1 MKQHD
6 YTKILSL
13 HFISGEADKTKFN
26 WFAFEIAREIA
37 STVPDKLKKQLEKK
51 GYKTPIFN
59 RACIDLAKLLQQT
72 ILKQLSGEIPM
83 MRIDHTDI
91 ERAFP
96 GSNDKIIDSLLTCTA
111 QAWDS
116 QLAGCEVCPTARISN
131 RHEYCTM
138 FNDEFYD

>member
-1 MKQHD
+1 MEPQD
-6 YTKILSL
+6 YSKIQSS

-37 STVPDKLKKQLEKK
+37 SAVSVKLKKQLEKK
-51 GYKTPIFN
+51 GYKTPEFH
-59 RACIDLAKLLQQT
+59 RSCITLARSLQQT
-72 ILKQLSGEIPM
+72 VLKQLSGEIPM
-83 MRIDHTDI
+83 MHIDHTDI
-91 ERAFP
+91 EKAFP
-96 GSNDKIIDSLLTCTA
+96 GLNDRMIDALLTCTA

-116 QLAGCEVCPTARISN
+116 QLAGCEVCPTACISN